1 MLLDSKKSE
10 LLEMNEELKKLEER
24 FYYEKSNLSLEKKI
38 EGLKKDI
45 AKLTGEISILE
56 KITDLEKRYNNDEP
70 IIYSYNDDG
79 ETDDILLTSNDVNY
93 ERAYFQQKSLLE
105 LEYAYYNKQPIKYNR
120 GTVIAFGDDSYD
132 EFYQKKKQELLN
144 LEIDKRAKD
153 SIKPYAGKHFK
164 SDKISNPVK
173 KEDTS
178 EEFMPYMGGH
188 FKPNDLDM
196 EYAVFKKDGK
206 LYVVGNFTSEWLR
219 KNFDKLDCQ
228 LLKNSNIKEII
239 LWTCIG
245 YGVTPLDG
253 MDINVELSKDG
264 QLKIIGDVDAI
275 EYHNNSI
282 SDEKKK
288 GAHFSKNEDLSDKK
302 EDDEKVS
309 EDFEKDDSGLDI
321 IPDMPD
327 LEKGEDLSHGAEPI
341 SKNEDLSDKK
351 EDDEKVSEDF
361 EKDDSGVDIIPDMP
375 DLEKGED
382 LSYGAEPMK
391 SSIRKKVKRRRF
403 LPSLAEKFKN
413 LKTWQKALVVAGVIA
428 VVGIGLFAVGTA
440 ITGGL
445 NNVVENA
452 GLVNS
457 MSNQVSNTVG
467 DMVNTTANSASALDF
482 SSIGEGHTVFTNAY
496 DAANNAN
503 GVISNQWFNSNPV
516 DVFNTATHSYMGLTP
531 EQLANPEFMAELA
544 KDPNNALLFG
554 NSISDPSGFVSLDDI
569 IKEITKGGMMR

>member
-10 LLEMNEELKKLEER
+10 LLEKNEELKKLEER

-178 EEFMPYMGGH
+178 EEFMPYMGGY

-196 EYAVFKKDGK
+196 EYAVFKKDGE
-206 LYVVGNFTSEWLR
+206 LHVVGNFTSEWLR

-239 LWTCIG
+239 LWNCIN

-288 GAHFSKNEDLSDKK
+288 GAHFSKNQDLAEKN
-302 EDDEKVS
+302 EDDEKIS
-309 EDFEKDDSGLDI
+309 ENYEKDDSGLDI

-327 LEKGEDLSHGAEPI
+327 LEKGEDLSHGAEP
-341 SKNEDLSDKK
+341 
-351 EDDEKVSEDF
+351 
-361 EKDDSGVDIIPDMP
+361 
-375 DLEKGED
+375 
-382 LSYGAEPMK
+382 MK
-391 SSIRKKVKRRRF
+391 SCIRKKVKRRKF

-440 ITGGL
+440 ITGSL
-445 NNVVENA
+445 NNVVGNA

-467 DMVNTTANSASALDF
+467 DMVNNISNQVSNTVGDVVNTTANSALDF

-569 IKEITKGGMMR
+569 IKEVTTSGMMK

>member
-10 LLEMNEELKKLEER
+10 LLEMNEELKKLESR
-24 FYYEKSNLSLEKKI
+24 FYYEKSNLNLEKKI

-45 AKLTGEISILE
+45 TKLTGEISILE
-56 KITDLEKRYNNDEP
+56 KIADLEKRYNNDEP
-70 IIYSYNDDG
+70 IIYSYNDNG
-79 ETDDILLTSNDVNY
+79 EIDDIMLTSNDVNY

-132 EFYQKKKQELLN
+132 EFYQKKRQELLD
-144 LEIDKRAKD
+144 LKIDKRAKD
-153 SIKPYAGKHFK
+153 SIKPYVGKHFK
-164 SDKISNPVK
+164 SDIGDKTSNLVK
-173 KEDTS
+173 EEDIS
-178 EEFMPYMGGH
+178 EEFMPYMGGY

-196 EYAVFKKDGK
+196 EYAVFKKDGA
-206 LYVVGNFTSEWLR
+206 LHVVGNFTSEWLR
-219 KNFDKLDCQ
+219 KNFDKLDSQ
-228 LLKNSNIKEII
+228 LLKGSHIKEIN
-239 LWTCIG
+239 LWNCIG

-264 QLKIIGDVDAI
+264 QLKIIGDVDAV

-288 GAHFSKNEDLSDKK
+288 GAHFPKNKDLSDKN

-327 LEKGEDLSHGAEPI
+327 LEKGEDLSPGAESI
-341 SKNEDLSDKK
+341 
-351 EDDEKVSEDF
+351 
-361 EKDDSGVDIIPDMP
+361 
-375 DLEKGED
+375 
-382 LSYGAEPMK
+382 K
-391 SSIRKKVKRRRF
+391 SSTRKKVKRRRF
-403 LPSLAEKFKN
+403 LSGLFEKFKD
-413 LKTWQKALVVAGVIA
+413 LKTWQKALVVAGGIA
-428 VVGIGLFAVGTA
+428 VVGIGIFAIGTA

-445 NNVVENA
+445 NNMAENA

-503 GVISNQWFNSNPV
+503 GVISNQWFNNNPV

-554 NSISDPSGFVSLDDI
+554 NGISDPSGFVPLDDV
-569 IKEITKGGMMR
+569 IKEVTNGGMMK

>member
-132 EFYQKKKQELLN
+132 EFYQKKRQELLD
-144 LEIDKRAKD
+144 LKIDKRAKD
-153 SIKPYAGKHFK
+153 SIKPYVGKHFK
-164 SDKISNPVK
+164 SDIGDKTSNLVK
-173 KEDTS
+173 EEDIS
-178 EEFMPYMGGH
+178 EEFMPYMGGY

-196 EYAVFKKDGK
+196 EYAVFKKDGA
-206 LYVVGNFTSEWLR
+206 LHVVGNFTSEWLR

-239 LWTCIG
+239 LWNHIN

-253 MDINVELSKDG
+253 MNINVELSKDG
-264 QLKIIGDVDAI
+264 QLKVIGDVDAI

-327 LEKGEDLSHGAEPI
+327 LEKGEDLSH
-341 SKNEDLSDKK
+341 
-351 EDDEKVSEDF
+351 
-361 EKDDSGVDIIPDMP
+361 
-375 DLEKGED
+375 
-382 LSYGAEPMK
+382 GAEPMK

-503 GVISNQWFNSNPV
+503 GVISNQWFNNNPV

-554 NSISDPSGFVSLDDI
+554 NGISDPSGFVPLDDV
-569 IKEITKGGMMR
+569 IKEVTTSGMMK

>member
-10 LLEMNEELKKLEER
+10 LLEMNEELKKLESR
-24 FYYEKSNLSLEKKI
+24 FYYEKSNLNLEKKI

-45 AKLTGEISILE
+45 TKLTGEISILE
-56 KITDLEKRYNNDEP
+56 KIADLEKRYNNDEP
-70 IIYSYNDDG
+70 IIYSYNDNG
-79 ETDDILLTSNDVNY
+79 EIDDIMLTSNDVNY

-153 SIKPYAGKHFK
+153 SIKPYVGKHFK
-164 SDKISNPVK
+164 SDIVDKTSNLVK
-173 KEDTS
+173 EEDIS
-178 EEFMPYMGGH
+178 EEFMPYMGGY

-196 EYAVFKKDGK
+196 EYAVFKKDGA
-206 LYVVGNFTSEWLR
+206 LHVVGNFTSEWLR

-228 LLKNSNIKEII
+228 LLKNSNIKEIN
-239 LWTCIG
+239 LWNHID
-245 YGVTPLDG
+245 YRVTPLDG
-253 MDINVELSKDG
+253 MNINVELSKDG
-264 QLKIIGDVDAI
+264 QLKIIGDVDAV

-288 GAHFSKNEDLSDKK
+288 GAHFPKNKDLSDKN

-327 LEKGEDLSHGAEPI
+327 LEKGEDLSHGAESI
-341 SKNEDLSDKK
+341 
-351 EDDEKVSEDF
+351 
-361 EKDDSGVDIIPDMP
+361 
-375 DLEKGED
+375 
-382 LSYGAEPMK
+382 K
-391 SSIRKKVKRRRF
+391 SSTRKKVKRRRF
-403 LPSLAEKFKN
+403 LSGLFEKFKN
-413 LKTWQKALVVAGVIA
+413 LKTWQKALVVAGAIA
-428 VVGIGLFAVGTA
+428 VVGIGIFAVGTA

-457 MSNQVSNTVG
+457 MSNQVSNTVGDMVNMAENAELVNNMSNQVSNTVG

-503 GVISNQWFNSNPV
+503 GVISNQWFNNNPV

-531 EQLANPEFMAELA
+531 KQLANPEFMAELA

-554 NSISDPSGFVSLDDI
+554 NGISDPSGFVPLDDV
-569 IKEITKGGMMR
+569 IKEVTTSGMMK

>member
-10 LLEMNEELKKLEER
+10 LLEMNEELKKLELR
-24 FYYEKSNLSLEKKI
+24 FYYEKSNLNLEKKI

-45 AKLTGEISILE
+45 TKLTGEISILE
-56 KITDLEKRYNNDEP
+56 KIADLEKRYNNDEP
-70 IIYSYNDDG
+70 IIYSYNDNG
-79 ETDDILLTSNDVNY
+79 EIDDIMLTSNDVNY

-132 EFYQKKKQELLN
+132 EFYQKKRQELLD
-144 LEIDKRAKD
+144 LKIDKRAKD
-153 SIKPYAGKHFK
+153 SIKPYVGKHFK
-164 SDKISNPVK
+164 SDIGDKTSNLVK
-173 KEDTS
+173 EEDIS
-178 EEFMPYMGGH
+178 EEFMPYMGGY

-196 EYAVFKKDGK
+196 EYAVFKKDGE
-206 LYVVGNFTSEWLR
+206 LHVVGNFTSEWLR
-219 KNFDKLDCQ
+219 KNFDKLDSQ
-228 LLKNSNIKEII
+228 LLKGSHIKEIN
-239 LWTCIG
+239 LWNCIG

-264 QLKIIGDVDAI
+264 QLKIIGDVDAV

-288 GAHFSKNEDLSDKK
+288 GAHFPKNKDLSDKN

-327 LEKGEDLSHGAEPI
+327 LEKGENLSHGAEPI
-341 SKNEDLSDKK
+341 
-351 EDDEKVSEDF
+351 
-361 EKDDSGVDIIPDMP
+361 
-375 DLEKGED
+375 
-382 LSYGAEPMK
+382 K
-391 SSIRKKVKRRRF
+391 SSTRKKVKRRRF
-403 LPSLAEKFKN
+403 LSGLFEKFKD
-413 LKTWQKALVVAGVIA
+413 LKTWQKALVVAGGIA
-428 VVGIGLFAVGTA
+428 VGIGIFAVGTA
-440 ITGGL
+440 ITSGL

-457 MSNQVSNTVG
+457 MSNQVSNMVGDMVNMAENAELVNNMSHQVSNTVG

-554 NSISDPSGFVSLDDI
+554 NGISDPSGFVPLDDV
-569 IKEITKGGMMR
+569 IKEVTTSGMMK